1 MSCHNH
7 SLTHSLNSHPTT
19 HSLTHSLFPS
29 LRYKRFMELGEVG
42 FQKNLPPAP
51 FDWSR
56 GLPERVSGAV
66 VFDES
71 AQENACS
78 NSAAPL
84 APRRPSAFFDVT
96 IEDDDLGRL
105 VVEVSE

>member
-1 MSCHNH
+1 
-7 SLTHSLNSHPTT
+7 
-19 HSLTHSLFPS
+19 
-29 LRYKRFMELGEVG
+29 MELGEVG

-84 APRRPSAFFDVT
+84 APRRPSAFFDVS